1 LLNVGYLQRVVRHED
16 LLEVTSS
23 LAFDMASFPS
33 APLEAMKQALLS
45 LGNTLT
51 QVQHAKLANAID
63 PQEIGARIRAL
74 KRER

>member
-1 LLNVGYLQRVVRHED
+1 
-16 LLEVTSS
+16 
-23 LAFDMASFPS
+23 
-33 APLEAMKQALLS
+33 MKQALLS